1 MFKMSTF
8 SISIENNGRVKD
20 FNGGNKSI
28 KDKDSSNPFSRGFLN
43 NINFAQSKVLDGNSA
58 DIGNYGRTRVFSPNM
73 KRGSKGISPFE

>member
-20 FNGGNKSI
+20 YNGGNKSI
-28 KDKDSSNPFSRGFLN
+28 KDSSNPFSRGFLN

-58 DIGNYGRTRVFSPNM
+58 DIGNYGRTRVLSPNM
-73 KRGSKGISPFE
+73 KRGTSGINPFE